1 MMRNLLSSFVELVHL
16 QSEMN
21 KVFEALQDLHEAG
34 AGQEV
39 GFAPPYDIMETPEGI
54 VVMVD
59 LPGVCPE
66 TLKVRVQGGSVTMQ
80 GERERSVASSIVA
93 YHLMERD
100 RGPFLRRLRVEGAV
114 NMHKGD
120 ATYERGVLTLRCPRG
135 SEQRGR
141 SVDLPL
147 TVNR

>member
-1 MMRNLLSSFVELVHL
+1 MIRQYFSSYLELMHL

-21 KVFEALQDLHEAG
+21 KLFEALQELHDSD
-34 AGQEV
+34 AGQDV
-39 GFAPPYDIMETPEGI
+39 GFAPAYDIMETPEGI
-54 VVMVD
+54 VVLVD

-66 TLKVRVQGGSVTMQ
+66 TLKVSAQGGVVTMQ
-80 GERERSVASSIVA
+80 GERERSVAPGIVA

-114 NMHKGD
+114 NMHKGET
-120 ATYERGVLTLRCPRG
+120 TYERGVLTMRFPRV
-135 SEQRGR
+135 SDQRGR

-147 TVNR
+147 AIKR